1 MYPISPIFAD
11 YLKRHDKQYIVKA
24 IIDGQ
29 EYTSANIVDFT
40 IENILAAAD
49 EFEIGTA
56 IPSKLTMKLRL
67 PEAIRPNAQ
76 VKPYIALSLESMSWL
91 DAEYPWLEMH
101 IPWEAGAT
109 EWLPL
114 GEFYIDSREK
124 INEVWTYVCYDK
136 LITADVAYISQLS
149 YPATQ
154 KAVFDEICTR
164 LGFSYDGSVVIN
176 PSYRI
181 QAGPA
186 GYSCRQVLAYI
197 AGANGASIYM
207 GKDGVIR
214 FKRFAAGAPAVFNLT
229 AADYIR
235 AKQVNP
241 VKTFT
246 RIEVMYNTEDQL
258 TYEAGTGDENHTLY
272 LENPFMT
279 QAQVNDLLAALN
291 GLSYLPLTMD
301 SRGFPHLDQG
311 DVIGFEQ
318 HESRSWIETITSWQ
332 DTDIPWDG
340 IQRYTTCI
348 LRQTLTFKGG
358 LKHKIDAP
366 STSEQRS
373 EFNLEGSLTQ
383 QVNRLNQNTVRYGK
397 PYYGVT
403 HSRTEGIVVEREDHL
418 YKGVLSGEELS
429 FYADGSRALWFD
441 VPSRRFKFNGTLEAV
456 DGIFSGD
463 LQAAGGTFTGTLRGV
478 DGDFSGELRAARGTF
493 QGDLQAAGGTFT
505 GTLVGVDGTFS
516 GTITAASI
524 IGGTING
531 STIIGATIKT
541 ATSGERIELS
551 PSGFVF
557 YDSYNARRV
566 TLGTNQE
573 ANISGHTYYNSSGIS
588 MGLIYA
594 NPDELHVMGNR
605 SLRLGSNGGTITL
618 QGPVH
623 FTRGS
628 EVTGL
633 NLVIGQ
639 VSGLQSELNYLQ
651 SQINSLRYTYNSHT
665 HSVTIPNH
673 NHGNYQNQN
682 WGGTFTTSAP

>member
-29 EYTSANIVDFT
+29 EYTSANIVEFT
-40 IENILAAAD
+40 VENILAAAD

-56 IPSKLTMKLRL
+56 IPSKLTIKLRL

-76 VKPYIALSLESMSWL
+76 VKPYIALSLDGMSWL
-91 DAEYPWLEMH
+91 DAEYPWLEMN
-101 IPWEAGAT
+101 IPWVAGAT
-109 EWLPL
+109 EWLTL

-124 INEVWTYVCYDK
+124 VNEVWTYVCYDK

-164 LGFSYDGSVVIN
+164 LGFSYDGSVDIN
-176 PSYRI
+176 PSYQI

-207 GKDGVIR
+207 GKDGIMR
-214 FKRFAAGAPAVFNLT
+214 FKRFAAGAPAVFNMT
-229 AADYIR
+229 AADYVR
-235 AKQVNP
+235 VRQTNP

-246 RIEVMYNTEDQL
+246 RIVVTYNTEDQL
-258 TYEAGTGDENHTLY
+258 TYEAGTGDDNHTLY

-318 HESRSWIETITSWQ
+318 HESRSWIETITSWE

-340 IQRYTTCI
+340 IQRYTSCI
-348 LRQTLTFKGG
+348 LRQTLSFKGG
-358 LKHKIDAP
+358 LKHKIEAP

-418 YKGVLSGEELS
+418 YKGVLNGEELS
-429 FYADGSRALWFD
+429 FYANGSRALWFD
-441 VPSRRFKFNGTLEAV
+441 IPSRKFKFNGTLEAV
-456 DGIFSGD
+456 DGIFSGN

-524 IGGTING
+524 IGGVIT
-531 STIIGATIKT
+531 GARIKT
-541 ATSGERIELS
+541 AESGARIELDANGWRTYDS
-551 PSGFVF
+551 SNRQRIAISRDGYNMNAIQF
-557 YDSYNARRV
+557 YDSSGLVGSINGDSS
-566 TLGTNQE
+566 LFQLH
-573 ANISGHTYYNSSGIS
+573 ANRDMFLSSFGS
-588 MGLIYA
+588 IY
-594 NPDELHVMGNR
+594 V
-605 SLRLGSNGGTITL
+605 
-618 QGPVH
+618 QGPIT
-623 FTRGS
+623 FRS
-628 EVTGL
+628 S
-633 NLVIGQ
+633 
-639 VSGLQSELNYLQ
+639 VSGLGIGDISGLRDELRSIWNYV
-651 SQINSLRYTYNSHT
+651 YSHT
-665 HSVTIPNH
+665 HTVNIGTH
-673 NHGNYQNQN
+673 NHGNKNNQN
-682 WGGTFTTSAP
+682 WGGTFTTSTP

>member
-1 MYPISPIFAD
+1 MYQITPIFAD
-11 YLKRHDKQYIVKA
+11 YLRRHDREFLVKA
-24 IIDGQ
+24 IIDGE

-40 IENILAAAD
+40 IENILAAGD

-56 IPSKLTMKLRL
+56 IPSKLTIKLRL

-76 VKPYIALSLESMSWL
+76 VKPFIALSLDGMSWL
-91 DAEYPWLEMH
+91 DAEYPWLEMN
-101 IPWEAGAT
+101 IPWVAGAT

-124 INEVWTYVCYDK
+124 VNEVWTYVCYDK

-149 YPATQ
+149 YPTSQ
-154 KAVFDEICTR
+154 KSVFDEICTR
-164 LGFSYDGSVVIN
+164 LGFSYDSSVVIN
-176 PSYRI
+176 PSYQI

-197 AGANGASIYM
+197 AGANGASVYM
-207 GKDGVIR
+207 GKDGVMR
-214 FKRFAAGAPAVFNLT
+214 FKRFSAGAPPVFNLT

-258 TYEAGTGDENHTLY
+258 TYEAGNGDENHTLY

-279 QAQVNDLLAALN
+279 QAQVNDLLSRLN

-418 YKGVLSGEELS
+418 YKGVFNGEELS

-441 VPSRRFKFNGTLEAV
+441 VPSRKFKFNGTLEAV
-456 DGIFSGD
+456 DGIFSGNLQAAGGTFRGD

-493 QGDLQAAGGTFT
+493 AGNLSAAGGTFT

-524 IGGTING
+524 IGGLITG
-531 STIIGATIKT
+531 TRIKT
-541 ATSGERIELS
+541 AESGARIELDANGWRTYDS
-551 PSGFVF
+551 SNRQRIAISRDGYNMNAIQF
-557 YDSYNARRV
+557 YDSSGLVGSINGDSSLFQLHA
-566 TLGTNQE
+566 NQ
-573 ANISGHTYYNSSGIS
+573 NMFLSSF
-588 MGLIYA
+588 
-594 NPDELHVMGNR
+594 
-605 SLRLGSNGGTITL
+605 GTIYV
-618 QGPVH
+618 QGPVT
-623 FTRGS
+623 FRS
-628 EVTGL
+628 SVSGL
-633 NLVIGQ
+633 NLGIQ
-639 VSGLQSELNYLQ
+639 DISGLRDELENIRYM
-651 SQINSLRYTYNSHT
+651 LRNHT
-665 HSVTIPNH
+665 HTVNIGTH
-673 NHGNYQNQN
+673 NHGNKNNQN
-682 WGGTFTTSAP
+682 WGGTFTTSTP